1 MSGGEMQNINAT
13 MKRGAEM
20 TRTCEGDLQG
30 RLKTLRGQLEG
41 IGAQWQGMGSVS
53 FVKVIQAWD
62 AHAATV
68 LGNLIELADNLDGTD
83 ASWNITDDEQQQA
96 FNKLSGRLG

>member
-1 MSGGEMQNINAT
+1 MSGGEMQNVNAT

-20 TRTCEGDLQG
+20 TRTCEGDLAG

-53 FVKVIQAWD
+53 FVKVMQAWD
-62 AHAATV
+62 NHAATV
-68 LGNLIELADNLDGTD
+68 LGNLVELADNLDGTD
-83 ASWNITDDEQQQA
+83 KEWNITDDEQQQA
-96 FNKLSGRLG
+96 FSKLQGRLG